1 MPRKLWDETTYPFPY
16 LNGATVEVR
25 KGKGGGGRTREDEAP
40 SKPVQIIKKVRN
52 RTQAD
57 SVHHSAI
64 TAMRV
69 AFCLIWAVFEQ
80 TTPSAN
86 LCDGLEHSQNLTAT
100 ITSMAISE
108 HLAYHVW
115 TITRQSF
122 IPLLAPVATWAVS
135 WSHNGGIRVEEAL
148 CNEGGMKI

>member
-25 KGKGGGGRTREDEAP
+25 KGKVIHGETGG
-40 SKPVQIIKKVRN
+40 VQIIKKVRN

-122 IPLLAPVATWAVS
+122 IPLLAPVATWSVS
-135 WSHNGGIRVEEAL
+135 WSHSGGIKVEEAL